1 MSLQIDDPILIC
13 SGPNE
18 VMTVKCPSHEI
29 EYLSNLMEYLK
40 NFISF
45 SHQQEKLSS
54 DKQEMTFN
62 PFLLVG
68 NFRSFNWIHSRT
80 LRPPLSCSLLE
91 NLPAGSTYG
100 QAQLILPS
108 QKSSLRTHFVENLET
123 KEYLCIFILII
134 LLTGDLPALLVE
146 TVSCGTGLLKHRGDI
161 FVRLSQKFKAKKY
174 RNCWACWPHFYCI
187 NK

>member
-1 MSLQIDDPILIC
+1 
-13 SGPNE
+13 
-18 VMTVKCPSHEI
+18 
-29 EYLSNLMEYLK
+29 MEYLK

-108 QKSSLRTHFVENLET
+108 QKSSLRTHFVENLVT
-123 KEYLCIFILII
+123 KEYLCIFNLYI
-134 LLTGDLPALLVE
+134 LLNVDLPALLVE
-146 TVSCGTGLLKHRGDI
+146 TVSCGTGLLKQRGDI
-161 FVRLSQKFKAKKY
+161 FERLSQKFKAKKY

-187 NK
+187 NKYSRVEDWTLHN

>member
-1 MSLQIDDPILIC
+1 MIC
-13 SGPNE
+13 SGSN
-18 VMTVKCPSHEI
+18 MSVKCLSHEI
-29 EYLSNLMEYLK
+29 EYLSKLMEYLK

-108 QKSSLRTHFVENLET
+108 QKSSLRTHLVENLADKSRWST
-123 KEYLCIFILII
+123 SQCKCSILTCTAGRDYLGWRRISEDKREFLYF
-134 LLTGDLPALLVE
+134 
-146 TVSCGTGLLKHRGDI
+146 DI
-161 FVRLSQKFKAKKY
+161 
-174 RNCWACWPHFYCI
+174 
-187 NK
+187 